1 LIRSGAPKERLPGL
15 ARRPRDRAA
24 QARPK
29 RNAASHTSR
38 SAGLTPAPALRRLH
52 ERKTKF
58 GAFWGFIAFM
68 LFMQIYLMQI
78 DYQLNV
84 KDAYDIEQG
93 PPRAP
98 RVPRGR
104 EPAGAHTHG

>member
-1 LIRSGAPKERLPGL
+1 M
-15 ARRPRDRAA
+15 
-24 QARPK
+24 
-29 RNAASHTSR
+29 
-38 SAGLTPAPALRRLH
+38 
-52 ERKTKF
+52 
-58 GAFWGFIAFM
+58 AFM

-98 RVPRGR
+98 RGR
-104 EPAGAHTHG
+104 EPAGAHAHG